1 MFCASDHPYHSF
13 FTKDTEGK
21 TITVDP
27 AFLQEVMYVNENN
40 VPEKDIHDLS
50 HQWLEIRMADI
61 DCVLDSVEEP
71 YPVSLFAPPLAYAL
85 GTSTV
90 DATACIETVN
100 EMVLEYMNCYLMG
113 SGES

>member
-1 MFCASDHPYHSF
+1 
-13 FTKDTEGK
+13 
-21 TITVDP
+21 
-27 AFLQEVMYVNENN
+27 MYVNENN

-71 YPVSLFAPPLAYAL
+71 YPVPLFAPPLAYAL

-100 EMVLEYMNCYLMG
+100 EMVLEYMNYYLAG
-113 SGES
+113 SVE